1 MKLKWQQRDF
11 KPDIDFIYYHQQDDT
26 PMWWKKM
33 LFNAYPSLDFDY
45 AQSLSQEKRF
55 EYLEHELQKI
65 RNDKTNQQITSA
77 NLYINLLKYFSGHI
91 IIHAKER

>member
-45 AQSLSQEKRF
+45 AQSLAQEKRF
-55 EYLEHELQKI
+55 GTRTAKNQKRQTG
-65 RNDKTNQQITSA
+65 RN
-77 NLYINLLKYFSGHI
+77 
-91 IIHAKER
+91 